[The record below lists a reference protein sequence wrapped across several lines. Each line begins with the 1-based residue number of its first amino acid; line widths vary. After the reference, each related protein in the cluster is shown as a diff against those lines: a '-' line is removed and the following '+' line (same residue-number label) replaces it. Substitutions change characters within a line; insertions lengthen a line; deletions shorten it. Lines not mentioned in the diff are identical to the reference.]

1 MRESV
6 IERYLCGQVRAIL
19 RGTAKKLKGMNEPD
33 RLVLLPGGHLH
44 FVETKAPGKKPRP
57 GQAREHARLFKLGF
71 SVMVLDTKDAVDRF
85 IEKRRDKS
93 ADR

>member
-1 MRESV
+1 MRESLV
-6 IERYLCGQVRAIL
+6 ERYLCLQVRFAL
-19 RGTAKKLKGMNEPD
+19 KGTAKKLKGINEPD
-33 RLVLLPGGHLH
+33 RLVLLPGGHTH